1 MTAVK
6 DLEGGAQESAKESSS
21 EALEATELAWGTL
34 GYPTNERRR
43 DLREA
48 VYSALCGG
56 SRRLSGGGA
65 RGANAVGFG
74 LFGRRPHHVSI
85 IHYRDRC

>member
-1 MTAVK
+1 MAVK

-34 GYPTNERRR
+34 SYPTNERRR

-48 VYSALCGG
+48 VYSALCGS
-56 SRRLSGGGA
+56 SRRLSGG
-65 RGANAVGFG
+65 
-74 LFGRRPHHVSI
+74 RRAGS
-85 IHYRDRC
+85 